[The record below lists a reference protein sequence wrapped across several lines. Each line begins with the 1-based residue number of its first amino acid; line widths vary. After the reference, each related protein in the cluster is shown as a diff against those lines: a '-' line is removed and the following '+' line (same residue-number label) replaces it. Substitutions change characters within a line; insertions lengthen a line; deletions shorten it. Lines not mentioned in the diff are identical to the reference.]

1 MTSVHQ
7 ATRDASGFRGRPAKR
22 EVILRA
28 AGEIFDR
35 EGYERTSIDAIAAQS
50 GVSKPTIYN
59 HFGSKEQLF
68 REHVAFAAE
77 TINKRT
83 STAVDAI
90 DPECVQWQQV
100 LLDAAL
106 QLAECQRSECSIS
119 LNRQLHAA
127 VSRDPQVY
135 QFVLDHA
142 ANPVLESLADK
153 LRRLDQAGRLTITD
167 PRLAAQQFLALISA
181 ELPALSRLGTVPI
194 DDKDFQRAVT
204 SGFDVF
210 MKAFAR

>member
-1 MTSVHQ
+1 
-7 ATRDASGFRGRPAKR
+7 
-22 EVILRA
+22 VILRT

-77 TINKRT
+77 TINRRT
-83 STAVDAI
+83 SAAVEAI

-100 LLDAAL
+100 LFHAAL

-119 LNRQLHAA
+119 LTRQLHAA

-135 QFVLDHA
+135 QYVLDHA
-142 ANPVLESLADK
+142 AAPALESLADK
-153 LRRLDQAGRLTITD
+153 LRRLDNCGRLQIPD
-167 PRLAAQQFLALISA
+167 PQLAAQQFLALISA
-181 ELPALSRLGTVPI
+181 ELPTLSRLGSVPI
-194 DDKDFQRAVT
+194 ADDDFEHAVR

-210 MKAFAR
+210 VKAFAR